1 MLWCSVFSDGGSKY
15 SDSAEASGG
24 DIMMVAA
31 APPPQTEFILHKLQY
46 KCLQRF
52 FNRRYSSDAISAND
66 HHFYSPAK
74 KSKNAFKEATI
85 VGTEMPSWILKG
97 FLWKKALNHY
107 YRIWNKKE
115 LEFCNCYCKNWQ
127 NRFGEK
133 GLKCVVAPRRSF
145 FPLQFWNAI
154 PLIHWFSAF
163 TDFHQGNFEKDKEI
177 PKKISHI
184 FYFKSI
190 QIQIRIYQKYSHY
203 IRS

>member
-1 MLWCSVFSDGGSKY
+1 
-15 SDSAEASGG
+15 
-24 DIMMVAA
+24 MMVAA

-74 KSKNAFKEATI
+74 KSKNAFKRTKEATV
-85 VGTEMPSWILKG
+85 VGTEMPFWILKG

>member
-1 MLWCSVFSDGGSKY
+1 MEARNIRIQRRRHLWWRLRHHPRQNLYCTSCSTSVFSASSIGGTLPMQFQPMT
-15 SDSAEASGG
+15 
-24 DIMMVAA
+24 IIFT
-31 APPPQTEFILHKLQY
+31 PQQ
-46 KCLQRF
+46 
-52 FNRRYSSDAISAND
+52 
-66 HHFYSPAK
+66 K